1 MTIMSFNI
9 FKQIRLNQMLKKGD
23 KITRSLMVG
32 YGVPAVIVCT
42 MAIGEE
48 GGRRI
53 TFQDFLS

>member
-42 MAIGEE
+42 MAIGE
-48 GGRRI
+48 GG
-53 TFQDFLS
+53 